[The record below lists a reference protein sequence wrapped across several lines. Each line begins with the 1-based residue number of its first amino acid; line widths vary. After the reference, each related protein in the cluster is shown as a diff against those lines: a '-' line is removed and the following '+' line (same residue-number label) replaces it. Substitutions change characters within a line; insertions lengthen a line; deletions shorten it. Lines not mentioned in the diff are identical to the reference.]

1 MAVTED
7 HEARPGTGD
16 RQHVVVVG
24 QGHVGLPLALR
35 AAEAGFTVTGIDTD
49 EQRVKRLTAGE
60 AGGVGDVP
68 AERLTAAL
76 ASGRYLPTT
85 DYADA
90 AGFDVCVIT
99 VPVPVR
105 DGVPDRGAIE
115 AAGRAIAPHLRP
127 RATVVLES
135 TTAPGT
141 TEDLLRPVL
150 EEGSGLTAGSAFH
163 LGYSPERT
171 DPGNTRWRLENTP
184 KVVSGVNV
192 RSLLAVDG
200 FYARIVRNT
209 VPVSS
214 PRTAELTKLIEDTFR
229 QVNIALVNELATAT
243 EPLGTDIREA
253 IEAAATKP
261 YGFLP
266 FHPGPGVGGHRLPVP
281 HGLLRFAALAQE
293 VNDAMPERVVDR
305 IAAGLDVREKAL
317 AGARVLLLGLTYKRN
332 SGDLRESPALAVA
345 GLLAARGAR
354 VRAVEPYADPAR
366 LPADVLCV
374 ELTEQEAAA
383 ADVVV
388 VTSDHDTF
396 DYTMVARAATYVF
409 DTRDRCRGESVER
422 L

>member
-1 MAVTED
+1 MEPTED
-7 HEARPGTGD
+7 SR
-16 RQHVVVVG
+16 HVVVVG

-49 EQRVKRLTAGE
+49 EQHVKRLTAGDPY
-60 AGGVGDVP
+60 VGDVP
-68 AERLTAAL
+68 AERLATAL
-76 ASGRYLPTT
+76 ASGRYRASSE
-85 DYADA
+85 YADA
-90 AGFDVCVIT
+90 RDFDVCVIT

-105 DGVPDRGAIE
+105 DGIPDRGPIE
-115 AAGRAIAPHLRP
+115 AVGRAVAPYLRP
-127 RATVVLES
+127 RATVILES

-163 LGYSPERT
+163 LGYSPQRT
-171 DPGNTRWRLENTP
+171 DPGNARWQLENTP
-184 KVVSGVNV
+184 KVISGVNV
-192 RSLLAVDG
+192 RSLLAVDA

-229 QVNIALVNELATAT
+229 QVNIALVNEWATVT
-243 EPLGTDIREA
+243 GPLGTDIREA
-253 IEAAATKP
+253 IDAAATKP

-281 HGLLRFAALAQE
+281 AGLLRFAALAE
-293 VNDAMPERVVDR
+293 EINGRMPEQVVDR
-305 IAAGLDVREKAL
+305 IAAGLAVREKAL
-317 AGARVLLLGLTYKRN
+317 EDARILLLGLAYKRN
-332 SGDLRESPALAVA
+332 GGDLRESPALAVA
-345 GLLAARGAR
+345 AGLTARGAR

-366 LPADVLCV
+366 LPADLLCV
-374 ELTEQEAAA
+374 ELTEEEAAA

-388 VTSDHDTF
+388 VATDHEVF

-409 DTRDRCRGESVER
+409 DTRNRCRGESVER